1 MLIMNVFSQSFV
13 LLFIGKPRGQEGDPL
28 LCRRPPF
35 AFYRVLLKLDKLN
48 VIVGGDCLI
57 LVGDQPY
64 SAVG

>member
-13 LLFIGKPRGQEGDPL
+13 LLFIGMPRGQEGDPL

-48 VIVGGDCLI
+48 VVIGGNCLI
-57 LVGDQPY
+57 LVGNY
-64 SAVG
+64 LYGTV